1 MILKHKIGN
10 SDRKSTKSIP
20 KKQALEHTEPRVVNK
35 TETIG
40 LEKG

>member
-10 SDRKSTKSIP
+10 SDPKSTKKMP
-20 KKQALEHTEPRVVNK
+20 KKQAMEHAKPRVVNK